1 VSTWASRAGQ
11 RGIDSPEG
19 SGAALLGRRL
29 GGCGGVRAA
38 ATMGMA
44 TTMILDF
51 WEETVRSRLVEK
63 INYRSGVVCSIKHEG
78 VVEHWI
84 F

>member
-1 VSTWASRAGQ
+1 VQGSAGI
-11 RGIDSPEG
+11 GSPEG
-19 SGAALLGRRL
+19 SGGALLGRRL
-29 GGCGGVRAA
+29 GGCCGVRPA

-51 WEETVRSRLVEK
+51 WGETVRSGLVEK
-63 INYRSGVVCSIKHEG
+63 INYRSGVVCSIKHGE
-78 VVEHWI
+78 VVERWI